1 MTERARIGAI
11 VPQNR
16 GAWQTFRSGR
26 IIAIETGDGCRTG
39 AESTKTVIHTTVLF
53 ADRLEQEECVTKSIL
68 AVLAISIMATACGS
82 GGSTEA
88 SAAAAPAAEAPAAP
102 VAGAPASPAVPE
114 ETAAPRP
121 TRSESRPRPAA
132 RQVETQRERG
142 EAIAAAPRS
151 ATASSAPSAVPE
163 YREFTLP
170 AGMTLPLELKSVVAS
185 DVSEVEDTV
194 RATLRQPVAID
205 GHQVLPAG
213 TELTGTVVAAERAGR
228 VKGRARVAI
237 QFTSLRYDGERLSVQ
252 TEPIEQLAEATKGED
267 ATKVGVGAGAG
278 AVIGGLL
285 GGKSGALK
293 GAAIGGAAGT
303 GAVMAT
309 RGKEVRIEPGT
320 ELPATLAA
328 PLSVR
333 VRLN

>member
-1 MTERARIGAI
+1 M
-11 VPQNR
+11 
-16 GAWQTFRSGR
+16 
-26 IIAIETGDGCRTG
+26 
-39 AESTKTVIHTTVLF
+39 
-53 ADRLEQEECVTKSIL
+53 TKSIF
-68 AVLAISIMATACGS
+68 AVLTVSMMAAACGS
-82 GGSTEA
+82 SDSTQV
-88 SAAAAPAAEAPAAP
+88 SAEAAPAAEAP
-102 VAGAPASPAVPE
+102 VAPATAPAAVPAE
-114 ETAAPRP
+114 TTAPQLTRGEPRPRTAARHVEA
-121 TRSESRPRPAA
+121 RSERA
-132 RQVETQRERG
+132 ETT
-142 EAIAAAPRS
+142 AAAPRS
-151 ATASSAPSAVPE
+151 AAAPSAPAVPE

-170 AGMTLPLELKSVVAS
+170 AGMTLPLELKSAVAS

-194 RATLRQPVAID
+194 RATLRQPVMMD

-213 TELTGTVVAAERAGR
+213 TELTGTVIQAERAGR

-237 QFTSLRYDGERLSVQ
+237 QFTSLRYDGERLPVQ

-320 ELPATLAA
+320 ELPATLSA

-333 VRLN
+333 VRLH

>member
-1 MTERARIGAI
+1 
-11 VPQNR
+11 
-16 GAWQTFRSGR
+16 
-26 IIAIETGDGCRTG
+26 
-39 AESTKTVIHTTVLF
+39 
-53 ADRLEQEECVTKSIL
+53 VTKSIF
-68 AVLAISIMATACGS
+68 AVLTISVMASGCGS
-82 GGSTEA
+82 SDSTEV
-88 SAAAAPAAEAPAAP
+88 SAAAATATEATAAAP
-102 VAGAPASPAVPE
+102 PTAVVHE
-114 ETAAPRP
+114 EAAAPRV
-121 TRSESRPRPAA
+121 TRDEPRRPAPVRRAEA
-132 RQVETQRERG
+132 RHERA
-142 EAIAAAPRS
+142 EMPAAAPRS
-151 ATASSAPSAVPE
+151 AAAASAGAVVPE

-170 AGMTLPLELKSVVAS
+170 AGMTLPLELKSAVAS

-194 RATLRQPVAID
+194 RATLRQAVTIE
-205 GHQVLPAG
+205 GQQVLPAG
-213 TELTGTVVAAERAGR
+213 TELTGTVIHAERAGR

-237 QFTSLRYDGERLSVQ
+237 QFTSLRFDGERLPVR

-309 RGKEVRIEPGT
+309 RGKEARLEPGT
-320 ELPATLAA
+320 ELPATLTA

-333 VRLN
+333 VRLP